1 MNADREVLIQALER
15 CETNAQALREALEDL
30 RPNVKESLSELENLD
45 KTTRRI
51 LDQFAYRFTR
61 HQDDMANLLIP
72 AILQNMAEDVRSM
85 AAIDRFNRLEQL
97 EWLDSSEEWLEMRRV
112 RNEFTHDYPGKLS
125 ERTSKLSE
133 AIKVSYRLMEIFDHL
148 KVKIKTEFT

>member
-61 HQDDMANLLIP
+61 LQDDMANLLIP
-72 AILQNMAEDVRSM
+72 AIFAKHG
-85 AAIDRFNRLEQL
+85 
-97 EWLDSSEEWLEMRRV
+97 RRCAKHGS
-112 RNEFTHDYPGKLS
+112 N
-125 ERTSKLSE
+125 
-133 AIKVSYRLMEIFDHL
+133 
-148 KVKIKTEFT
+148 

>member
-1 MNADREVLIQALER
+1 
-15 CETNAQALREALEDL
+15 
-30 RPNVKESLSELENLD
+30 
-45 KTTRRI
+45 
-51 LDQFAYRFTR
+51 
-61 HQDDMANLLIP
+61 
-72 AILQNMAEDVRSM
+72 MAEDVRSM